1 MGDGFSDFSA
11 ALSCAP
17 EAELD
22 GPEAACSLDWRRTM
36 RIPAQSR
43 ATIPTPIRH
52 ISNCWI
58 STEPNRHPPCDSANP
73 GVPVSG
79 IALPPSVDVLPQ
91 ECAVSVRLKVPYYRP
106 DSTECYRSQSRNSS
120 CTPLP
125 PPRQRQRRASR
136 VRAGRA
142 RDGAPRRLIVAEI
155 QFAFGEGDRPVEH
168 HLQRT
173 SPRQYR
179 VRTARSQHADHA
191 RGGTRRGA
199 DSRAHPI
206 VPRGATGDG
215 SDGGARRPRL
225 AHGARIAALVAFA
238 AHFAFRPVQLTGGI
252 AVHGADASVEIARH
266 AVGQGQ
272 RIEAHVEFAAALDA
286 ARLL

>member
-43 ATIPTPIRH
+43 ATIPTPIRTYFKLLDFDG
-52 ISNCWI
+52 
-58 STEPNRHPPCDSANP
+58 TEPAPTVRLCNP

-120 CTPLP
+120 CL
-125 PPRQRQRRASR
+125 S
-136 VRAGRA
+136 V
-142 RDGAPRRLIVAEI
+142 LICV
-155 QFAFGEGDRPVEH
+155 VMK
-168 HLQRT
+168 LST
-173 SPRQYR
+173 S
-179 VRTARSQHADHA
+179 
-191 RGGTRRGA
+191 
-199 DSRAHPI
+199 
-206 VPRGATGDG
+206 
-215 SDGGARRPRL
+215 
-225 AHGARIAALVAFA
+225 
-238 AHFAFRPVQLTGGI
+238 
-252 AVHGADASVEIARH
+252 
-266 AVGQGQ
+266 
-272 RIEAHVEFAAALDA
+272 
-286 ARLL
+286 